1 MKYLPVGVVCRGQYG
16 ILDFSEESRMR
27 FEKFRNVHE
36 DQLLV
41 GILDTDQATEEI
53 LFEHV
58 QNFNVIALCINLV
71 ETLYKVISL
80 SLMLWSKPYAVR
92 VNPMTNT
99 LAYILPELSLMFLRQ
114 RTYHPASL
122 TSTKLS

>member
-1 MKYLPVGVVCRGQYG
+1 VKNLPVGVVCRGQYG

-71 ETLYKVISL
+71 ETLYKVLSL
-80 SLMLWSKPYAVR
+80 SSMLKQTRKLGSIFSFVQWFDSLSANPYVY
-92 VNPMTNT
+92 T
-99 LAYILPELSLMFLRQ
+99 
-114 RTYHPASL
+114 
-122 TSTKLS
+122 